1 MGFAGCRSSGVLT
14 SSAVVSSDR
23 ALLISIHA
31 TEVAGSAA
39 TVKIWDNTAASGKE
53 VARFTAGV
61 DHQTGGTPPTYTQD
75 ETLEFDMHG
84 VIMLNGIYY
93 EETSGEAAVFINFA

>member
-1 MGFAGCRSSGVLT
+1 MVTGCRSSGLLD
-14 SSAVVSSDR
+14 SSQIVVTGR
-23 ALLISIHA
+23 CKLVSIHV
-31 TEVAGSAA
+31 TSIGGPG
-39 TVKIWDNTAASGKE
+39 TVKGFDGTDNSGKE
-53 VARFTAGV
+53 VARITAGV